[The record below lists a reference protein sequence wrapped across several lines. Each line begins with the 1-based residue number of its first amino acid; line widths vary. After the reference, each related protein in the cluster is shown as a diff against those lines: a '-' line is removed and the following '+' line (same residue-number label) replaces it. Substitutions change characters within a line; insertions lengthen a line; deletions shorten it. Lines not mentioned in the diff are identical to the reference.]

1 MNVKQLSRFS
11 PTSLQQR
18 ATLFILLPTLLILM
32 VMGFISLILIRE
44 ALLDQWQQTAIAKL
58 QRAAH
63 QIDMRL
69 LSPKKVLTLFREEKG
84 IEIDRNISR
93 FIIDQLR
100 EMEGVVQVN
109 REWGGK
115 KMSDMFSSKS
125 RTMPRMNNR
134 SGTMPRMNYS
144 RMEHLEVTP
153 PIYDIELENETISLV
168 TEFWNESD
176 EKLGQIEVIISFH
189 DLIDRIINTPWLKSN
204 KGFLVDLQGNVLTR
218 TENSRDMWKVAK
230 KEKFGENNPLERET
244 LASLRKNDS
253 GTVFG
258 KGMPPKEISGYY
270 HLQEAPWTLVI
281 ITPGE
286 KALQPIMK
294 FRNYYFF
301 ISAAGILLALLLIRI
316 TTNKTTR
323 AIGRLSSAANEL
335 ALGNFNTELRV
346 TSRDEVG
353 ALTRNFNT
361 MSKQLQERLRLQ
373 QAIDIAREVQQNLL
387 PQTSYRVEGID
398 TCGITIY
405 CDETGG
411 DYFDILPHPDQQNK
425 VNIIAGDVVGHGL
438 GAALLMATIRALVR
452 CRISHSGSPVS
463 IIEDV
468 NRLLCRDTSRSGNFI
483 TLFYLIIDKGKN
495 SLKWVRCGHE
505 PAIVYSPDNHS
516 FSELRGTGLAL
527 GVDPS
532 WEYHENSLILNH
544 EPRIVL
550 IGSDGVWDTE
560 NENGEIFGR
569 ERVKAVLAESSYLS
583 SEEII
588 KAITDDINSFR
599 KTTPLTDDVT
609 LVITKVG

>member
-1 MNVKQLSRFS
+1 MNIIKQLSKLS

-18 ATLFILLPTLLILM
+18 ATLFILLPTLLILT

-44 ALLDQWQQTAIAKL
+44 TLLEQWEETAIAKL

-63 QIDMRL
+63 HIDMRL
-69 LSPKKVLTLFREEKG
+69 LSPKRVLTLFREEKG
-84 IEIDRNISR
+84 IEINYNIAR

-109 REWGGK
+109 LEWNGK
-115 KMSDMFSSKS
+115 SMNNMFS
-125 RTMPRMNNR
+125 NR
-134 SGTMPRMNYS
+134 SRAMPNMNYS
-144 RMEHLEVTP
+144 HMQHLDVTP
-153 PIYDIELENETISLV
+153 PIYNTELENETISLV
-168 TEFWNESD
+168 TEFWSEND
-176 EKLGQIEVIISFH
+176 EKLGQIEVIISFY
-189 DLIDRIINTPWLKSN
+189 DLIDQIVKAPWWKSN
-204 KGFLVDLQGNVLTR
+204 KAFLVDLQGNVLTR
-218 TENSRDMWKVAK
+218 TELFMDPGKAP
-230 KEKFGENNPLERET
+230 EKGRFGESTPLERET
-244 LASLRKNDS
+244 LAALRENDS

-258 KGMPPKEISGYY
+258 QGMPPEEISGYY
-270 HLQEAPWTLVI
+270 HLEEAPWTMVI
-281 ITPGE
+281 IAPG
-286 KALQPIMK
+286 KQALQPIMK
-294 FRNYYFF
+294 FRDYYLL
-301 ISAAGILLALLLIRI
+301 ISGAGILLALLLIRI
-316 TTNKTTR
+316 ITSKTTR
-323 AIGRLSSAANEL
+323 AIGRLSTAANEL
-335 ALGNFNTELRV
+335 ALGNFNNELRV

-353 ALTRNFNT
+353 DLTRNFNT

-411 DYFDILPHPDQQNK
+411 DYFDILPHPDQQNR

-505 PAIVYSPDNHS
+505 PAIVYSPDSHS
-516 FSELRGTGLAL
+516 FSELRGAGLAL

-532 WEYHENSLILNH
+532 WEYQENSLILNH

-569 ERVKAVLAESSYLS
+569 ERVKAVLAESSHLS
-583 SEEII
+583 SEDII
-588 KAITDDINSFR
+588 KAITDEINSFR
-599 KTTPLTDDVT
+599 MTTPLTDDVT
-609 LVITKVG
+609 LVITKVS

>member
-1 MNVKQLSRFS
+1 MNIIKQLSKLS

-44 ALLDQWQQTAIAKL
+44 TLLEQWEETAIAKL

-63 QIDMRL
+63 HIDMRL
-69 LSPKKVLTLFREEKG
+69 LSPKRVLTLFREEKG
-84 IEIDRNISR
+84 IEINYNIAR

-109 REWGGK
+109 LEWNGK
-115 KMSDMFSSKS
+115 SMNNMFS
-125 RTMPRMNNR
+125 NR
-134 SGTMPRMNYS
+134 SRAMPHMNYS
-144 RMEHLEVTP
+144 RMQHLDVTP
-153 PIYDIELENETISLV
+153 PIYNTELENETISLV
-168 TEFWNESD
+168 TEFWSEND
-176 EKLGQIEVIISFH
+176 EKLGQIEVIISFY
-189 DLIDRIINTPWLKSN
+189 DLIDQIVKAPWWKSN
-204 KGFLVDLQGNVLTR
+204 KAFLVDLQGNVLTR
-218 TENSRDMWKVAK
+218 TELFMDPGKAP
-230 KEKFGENNPLERET
+230 EKGRFGESTPLERET
-244 LASLRKNDS
+244 LAALRENDS

-258 KGMPPKEISGYY
+258 QGMPPDEISGYY
-270 HLQEAPWTLVI
+270 HLEEAPWTMVI
-281 ITPGE
+281 IAPG
-286 KALQPIMK
+286 KQALHPIMK
-294 FRNYYFF
+294 FRDSYLL
-301 ISAAGILLALLLIRI
+301 ISGAGILLALLLIRI
-316 TTNKTTR
+316 ITSKTTR
-323 AIGRLSSAANEL
+323 AIGRLSTAANEL

-353 ALTRNFNT
+353 DLTRNFNT

-505 PAIVYSPDNHS
+505 PAIVYSPDSHS
-516 FSELRGTGLAL
+516 FSELRGAGLAL

-532 WEYHENSLILNH
+532 WEYQENSLILNH
-544 EPRIVL
+544 ERRIVL

-560 NENGEIFGR
+560 NENGEMFGR
-569 ERVKAVLAESSYLS
+569 ERVKAVLAESSHLS
-583 SEEII
+583 SEDII
-588 KAITDDINSFR
+588 KAITDEINSFR
-599 KTTPLTDDVT
+599 KTKPLTDDVT